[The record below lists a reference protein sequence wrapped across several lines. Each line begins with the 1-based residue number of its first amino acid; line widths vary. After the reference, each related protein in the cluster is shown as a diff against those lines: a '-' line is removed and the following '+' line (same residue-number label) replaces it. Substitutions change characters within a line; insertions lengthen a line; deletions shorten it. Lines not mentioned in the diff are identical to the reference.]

1 MSSTQMELNITLT
14 DGSEHN
20 VKATF
25 SDLVKYDILR
35 ARNNFPKREE
45 SDFLFMGVVAFAAL
59 TRTGQIRSEKLT
71 DFLEKIEA
79 IEPAEDAED
88 TDSEEI
94 FPESE

>member
-1 MSSTQMELNITLT
+1 MANAAMELKIELNT
-14 DGSEHN
+14 GEAYE

-59 TRTGQIRSEKLT
+59 TRTGQLKNVKLL
-71 DFLEKIEA
+71 DFLDSLEA
-79 IEPAEDAED
+79 IEPANEPVEVDAEE
-88 TDSEEI
+88 T

>member
-1 MSSTQMELNITLT
+1 MANAAMELKIVLT
-14 DGSEHN
+14 DGSDYE

-59 TRTGQIRSEKLT
+59 TRTGQLKNVKLL
-71 DFLEKIEA
+71 DFLDSLET
-79 IEPAEDAED
+79 IEPASDMEEVDAEA
-88 TDSEEI
+88 T